1 MRIRW
6 RDLELPTKV
15 VADSATRTDTYA
27 KFTAEPFERGYGVT
41 VGNGLRRVLLSSIE
55 GTAVTSV
62 KIQGV
67 KHEFTSME
75 GIKEDVTDIILAL
88 KVLRIQFHT
97 DDPKVLRIEKTGPGP
112 VTGADVQTGGDCEI
126 VNDDLHICTI
136 TGDRSFEAEIEV
148 RRGRGY
154 VTAEENAR
162 EEQEI
167 GVIPMDSIFSP
178 IQRVRY
184 RTENTRVG
192 KLTNYDRLI
201 IELWTDGTITP
212 EMALVEASKIY
223 RKHLNPF
230 IQFFDV
236 GKELLFEKH
245 QDNKLAGVFGAPM
258 ATSGATLP
266 PPAAPVTTF
275 PTMGGLPGASAPAA
289 SVPFVSAPAGSVPA
303 GSVPAGSVPMAAAP
317 VAPAAGAPASGVL
330 GDVAELARTM
340 ELPIAHMDLSVRA
353 SNCLEAEGI
362 QTIGELVG
370 MSQDQV
376 MGFKNFGRTSL
387 KEIARRLEEMSLSF
401 GMDVDGIKAGGG
413 ES

>member
-67 KHEFTSME
+67 KHEFSSIE
-75 GIKEDVTDIILAL
+75 GVKEDVTDIILAL
-88 KVLRIQFHT
+88 KRLRVEFHT
-97 DDPKVLRIEKTGPGP
+97 DDPKVLRIEKTGAGP
-112 VTGADVQTGGDCEI
+112 VTGADIQTGSDCEI
-126 VNDDLHICTI
+126 INTDLTICTI
-136 TGDRSFEAEIEV
+136 TDENRTFDAEIEV

-167 GVIPMDSIFSP
+167 GVIPVDSIFSP

-236 GKELLFEKH
+236 GKELLF
-245 QDNKLAGVFGAPM
+245 DRAPEVSM
-258 ATSGATLP
+258 PSFASAAMSHSSSAMSSAMPSSAMPSSAMPSSAMSPGTSPATSPMTLP
-266 PPAAPVTTF
+266 P
-275 PTMGGLPGASAPAA
+275 
-289 SVPFVSAPAGSVPA
+289 VSA
-303 GSVPAGSVPMAAAP
+303 MRM
-317 VAPAAGAPASGVL
+317 
-330 GDVAELARTM
+330 GDDDDVRQKL

-362 QTIGELVG
+362 ETIGELVKFAQEDL
-370 MSQDQV
+370 MT
-376 MGFKNFGRTSL
+376 FKNFGRTSL
-387 KEIARRLEEMSLSF
+387 KEITRKLDEMNLSL
-401 GMDVDGIKAGGG
+401 GMDVD
-413 ES
+413 E

>member
-15 VADSATRTDTYA
+15 VADSATRTDMYA

-67 KHEFTSME
+67 KHEFSSID

-88 KVLRIQFHT
+88 KRLRVQFHT
-97 DDPKVLRIEKTGPGP
+97 DDPKVLRIEKSGIGP
-112 VTGADVQTGGDCEI
+112 VTGADIQTGSDCDVI
-126 VNDDLHICTI
+126 NQDLHICTI
-136 TGDRSFEAEIEV
+136 TDERSFEAEIEL

-167 GVIPMDSIFSP
+167 GVIPVDSIFSP

-201 IELWTDGTITP
+201 LELWTDGTITP

-236 GKELLFEKH
+236 GKELLVDSPSDPLGLGSFQLPTREST
-245 QDNKLAGVFGAPM
+245 APTSV
-258 ATSGATLP
+258 ATT
-266 PPAAPVTTF
+266 
-275 PTMGGLPGASAPAA
+275 SAPAA
-289 SVPFVSAPAGSVPA
+289 VAQDVEVS
-303 GSVPAGSVPMAAAP
+303 
-317 VAPAAGAPASGVL
+317 
-330 GDVAELARTM
+330 DVRRQL

-362 QTIGELVG
+362 QTIGELVRL
-370 MSQDQV
+370 SEEEV
-376 MGFKNFGRTSL
+376 MHLKNFGRTSL
-387 KEIARRLEEMSLSF
+387 KEIRKKLEDMNLTF
-401 GMDVDGIKAGGG
+401 GMDVDGILGAGG
-413 ES
+413 

>member
-15 VADSATRTDTYA
+15 VADSATRTDSYA

-67 KHEFTSME
+67 KHEFSSID

-88 KVLRIQFHT
+88 KRLRVQFHT
-97 DDPKVLRIEKTGPGP
+97 DDPKVLRVEKSGAGP
-112 VTGADVQTGGDCEI
+112 VTGADIMTGSDCE
-126 VNDDLHICTI
+126 VVSGDLHICTI
-136 TGDRSFEAEIEV
+136 TEDNVSFEAEIEV

-167 GVIPMDSIFSP
+167 GVIPVDSIFSP

-201 IELWTDGTITP
+201 LELWTDGTITP

-236 GKELLFEKH
+236 GKELLFDKASEPSIPGFSAPVG
-245 QDNKLAGVFGAPM
+245 LGAPSTPSFGSTPAAM
-258 ATSGATLP
+258 AT
-266 PPAAPVTTF
+266 
-275 PTMGGLPGASAPAA
+275 APAA
-289 SVPFVSAPAGSVPA
+289 SSAPSTLPASMGSEPL
-303 GSVPAGSVPMAAAP
+303 GAP
-317 VAPAAGAPASGVL
+317 LGAPATDG
-330 GDVAELARTM
+330 GDSEEQRRKL
-340 ELPIAHMDLSVRA
+340 ELPIAHLDLSVRA
-353 SNCLEAEGI
+353 SNCLEAEGV
-362 QTIGELVG
+362 QTIGELVRL
-370 MSQDQV
+370 SQEQL

-387 KEIARRLEEMSLSF
+387 KEITRKLDDMNLSL
-401 GMDVDGIKAGGG
+401 GMEA
-413 ES
+413 

>member
-15 VADSATRTDTYA
+15 VADSATRTDMYA

-67 KHEFTSME
+67 KHEFSSME

-88 KVLRIQFHT
+88 KRLRLQFHT
-97 DDPKVLRIEKTGPGP
+97 DDPKVLRIEKSGVGP
-112 VTGADVQTGGDCEI
+112 VTGADILTSSDCEV
-126 VNDDLHICTI
+126 VNKDLHLCTI
-136 TGDRSFEAEIEV
+136 TAERSFDAEIEV

-212 EMALVEASKIY
+212 EMALVEASKVY

-236 GKELLFEKH
+236 GKELLFEKRPESI
-245 QDNKLAGVFGAPM
+245 LGAAFGAPM
-258 ATSGATLP
+258 ATPAP
-266 PPAAPVTTF
+266 IPVAAPSRTSTGQADGSSR
-275 PTMGGLPGASAPAA
+275 GGSLGAPPVETLCATSA
-289 SVPFVSAPAGSVPA
+289 FG
-303 GSVPAGSVPMAAAP
+303 G
-317 VAPAAGAPASGVL
+317 GAPATEETGQGVAASAL
-330 GDVAELARTM
+330 HGGADIEELRRII
-340 ELPIAHMDLSVRA
+340 ERPISHMDLSVRA

-362 QTIGELVG
+362 QTIGDLVG
-370 MSQDQV
+370 TSEERLIA
-376 MGFKNFGRTSL
+376 FKNFGRTSL
-387 KEIARRLEEMSLSF
+387 KEIAKRLEEMNLTF
-401 GMDVDGIKAGGG
+401 GMDVDAIRGGG
-413 ES
+413 EA

>member
-6 RDLELPTKV
+6 RNLELPTKV
-15 VADSATRTDTYA
+15 VADSATRTDMYA

-55 GTAVTSV
+55 GSAVTSV

-67 KHEFTSME
+67 KHEFSSLD

-88 KVLRIQFHT
+88 KRLRVQFHT
-97 DDPKVLRIEKTGPGP
+97 DDPKVLRIDKSGVGP
-112 VTGADVQTGGDCEI
+112 VTGADIQTGSDCDI
-126 VNDDLHICTI
+126 VNQDLHICTI
-136 TGDRSFEAEIEV
+136 TDERAFEAEIEV

-167 GVIPMDSIFSP
+167 GVIPVDSIFSP

-201 IELWTDGTITP
+201 LELWTDGTITP

-236 GKELLFEKH
+236 GKELLTESMSDPLGMGSF
-245 QDNKLAGVFGAPM
+245 QMPSSGGAV
-258 ATSGATLP
+258 GGGG
-266 PPAAPVTTF
+266 
-275 PTMGGLPGASAPAA
+275 MGGGAVGGGTVGGVPGG
-289 SVPFVSAPAGSVPA
+289 APAGMP
-303 GSVPAGSVPMAAAP
+303 AAATS
-317 VAPAAGAPASGVL
+317 APIGGAPASTG
-330 GDVAELARTM
+330 APPMATM
-340 ELPIAHMDLSVRA
+340 PSNMSVDDLKRKLERPIAHMDLSVRA

-362 QTIGELVG
+362 QTIGDLVRMSSDEL
-370 MSQDQV
+370 MTL
-376 MGFKNFGRTSL
+376 KNFGRTSH
-387 KEIARRLEEMSLSF
+387 KEITRRLEEMNLTL
-401 GMDVDGIKAGGG
+401 GMDVEAILGGG
-413 ES
+413 AG

>member
-15 VADSATRTDTYA
+15 VADSATRTENYA

-67 KHEFTSME
+67 KHEFSSID
-75 GIKEDVTDIILAL
+75 GIKEDVTEINLAFKRL
-88 KVLRIQFHT
+88 NLRFHN
-97 DDPKVLRIEKTGPGP
+97 DDPKVLRIEKQGPGA
-112 VTGADVQTGGDCEI
+112 VTGADVMATSDCEV
-126 VNDDLHICTI
+126 VNKDLVICNI
-136 TGDRSFEAEIEV
+136 TTDTRFEAEIEV

-167 GVIPMDSIFSP
+167 GVIPLDSIFSP
-178 IQRVRY
+178 VQRVRY
-184 RTENTRVG
+184 RTESTRVG

-201 IELWTDGTITP
+201 LELWTDGTITP

-236 GKELLFEKH
+236 GKELLT
-245 QDNKLAGVFGAPM
+245 DR
-258 ATSGATLP
+258 
-266 PPAAPVTTF
+266 PVETGMPSISF
-275 PTMGGLPGASAPAA
+275 PTPSATPFTAPTAPATQA
-289 SVPFVSAPAGSVPA
+289 STGSDD
-303 GSVPAGSVPMAAAP
+303 
-317 VAPAAGAPASGVL
+317 L
-330 GDVAELARTM
+330 AELRGKM
-340 ELPIAHMDLSVRA
+340 ELPIAAMDLSVRA

-362 QTIGELVG
+362 QTIGDLVG
-370 MSQDQV
+370 RSHDDLMNLQ
-376 MGFKNFGRTSL
+376 NFGRTSL
-387 KEIARRLEEMSLSF
+387 KEITRKLEEMNLRL
-401 GMDVDGIKAGGG
+401 GMDVDEIRGG
-413 ES
+413 

>member
-15 VADSATRTDTYA
+15 VADSATRTDMYA

-67 KHEFTSME
+67 KHEFSSIE
-75 GIKEDVTDIILAL
+75 GVKEDVTDIILAL
-88 KVLRIQFHT
+88 KRLRVQFHT
-97 DDPKVLRIEKTGPGP
+97 DDPKVLRIEKTGAGP
-112 VTGADVQTGGDCEI
+112 VTASDIQTSSDCDI
-126 VNDDLHICTI
+126 VNGDLLICTI
-136 TGDRSFEAEIEV
+136 TDDNKTFEAEIEV

-154 VTAEENAR
+154 VTADENAR

-167 GVIPMDSIFSP
+167 GVIPVDSIFSP

-201 IELWTDGTITP
+201 MELWTDGTITP

-236 GKELLFEKH
+236 GKELLFES
-245 QDNKLAGVFGAPM
+245 ASAPSMPTFG
-258 ATSGATLP
+258 GG
-266 PPAAPVTTF
+266 
-275 PTMGGLPGASAPAA
+275 TMGGPATSPMSIPSMTASPAAAPMGAPAA
-289 SVPFVSAPAGSVPA
+289 SGDAGEVRRK
-303 GSVPAGSVPMAAAP
+303 
-317 VAPAAGAPASGVL
+317 L
-330 GDVAELARTM
+330 

-353 SNCLEAEGI
+353 SNCLEAEGL
-362 QTIGELVG
+362 QTIGDLVR
-370 MSQDQV
+370 MSQEQV

-387 KEIARRLEEMSLSF
+387 KEITRKLDELGLSL
-401 GMDVDGIKAGGG
+401 GMDVEGV
-413 ES
+413 